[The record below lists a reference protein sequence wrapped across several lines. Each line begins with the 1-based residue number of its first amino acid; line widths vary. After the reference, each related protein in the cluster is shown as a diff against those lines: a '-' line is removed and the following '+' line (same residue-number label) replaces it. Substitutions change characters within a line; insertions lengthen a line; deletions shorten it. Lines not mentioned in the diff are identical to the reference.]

1 MTISKN
7 VQLPRSSKKG
17 VKPKADE
24 LNYGNLAVNF
34 CAGEEFLSTKNSN
47 NEVVIFPSENYMS
60 KHPIT
65 VNNLTANGDA
75 NISGDTTIKGNLN
88 VSGTTKTTGPNYF
101 DGQTYVKSGTSFVT
115 IADFVST
122 TAHAD
127 GNDYITGGTATEN
140 TLHLTG
146 KGSANANITGVV
158 TTDKVEESVKANTLW
173 EKGTGDNSA
182 KLKGNNG
189 KSYGGFSVS
198 EGNGTNA
205 IGIDSHAEGLDTT
218 ASGEVS
224 HAEGFNTKATGKLS
238 HTEGNFTIVKGSNSH
253 GEGSHKA
260 DLLLL
265 KDISVGSTEI
275 TINNSEMKLPT
286 IDEYIKN
293 CFVINKS
300 DINDTYNIVS
310 YSTHQEGTDRF
321 SIEALVLTLDKQ
333 LKIASIND
341 EDYDTKPTFTSN
353 EYMLCNIAV
362 GEVEDGHS
370 EGQNSIV
377 LGEACHAEGIRTIAK
392 GDGSH
397 AEGMN
402 TISTGEAAH
411 TEGMNTTASG
421 EAAHAE
427 GVRTTA
433 NGYYSHSEC
442 YETTASGRNS
452 HAEGSRTIAS
462 NDSTHAEGSY
472 TEAIGNSSHSEGG
485 ETKAVGIFSH
495 SEGKETN
502 SNGDYSHSEG
512 FGGISISKSSHV
524 EGLHLKGL
532 LLTDD
537 VSVGSTEM
545 FILATEDYSVNLDY
559 YKNCIIKDSSN
570 TIAIDVLSAEYA
582 YNDKF
587 TVSNENKRIK
597 LTLKEALPKVCTRAL
612 QATEDQKDG
621 YFVQWV
627 YRIQN
632 KGTIADYGS
641 HAEGSYT
648 MVYEDSGHAEG
659 KLSISKGKMSHAE
672 GYRTIAEE
680 EYSHAEGYNTTASGT
695 SSHAEGAGSIAKGK
709 VSHAEGNVSSAEGF
723 SSHAEGNGTTASSS
737 SSHAEGIR
745 TTASGIN
752 SHAEGSGTT
761 ASGSSSHA
769 EGNGTT
775 ASGKNSHAEGSGTTA
790 SGSSSHAEGNG
801 TTASGKN
808 SHAEGSG
815 TIASG
820 INSHTSGLGTLSSN
834 QAEFAC
840 GTYNKTN
847 TNQIFSI
854 GIGGGDADRK
864 NAISV
869 NTEGVISSDV
879 VLTNGATSMTGL
891 KISGGVE
898 STSGMIALTYLNS
911 SDERLKKNIEEISSD
926 DINKVKNV
934 ELKSFEF
941 KSDNSKHFGVI
952 AQNVENVGLSEL
964 VATDIYGIKSVDY
977 MSLLILKIAELE
989 SEIKDLKKQINK

>member
-47 NEVVIFPSENYMS
+47 NEVVIFPSENYIS
-60 KHPIT
+60 KHPMT

-88 VSGTTKTTGPNYF
+88 VSGTTKTTGPNYL

-146 KGSANANITGVV
+146 KGSASANITGVV
-158 TTDKVEESVKANTLW
+158 TTDKVEESVKTHSLW
-173 EKGTGDNSA
+173 EKGVGDNSV

-189 KSYGGFSVS
+189 QCVGDFSVS

-205 IGIDSHAEGLDTT
+205 IGIDSHAEGLNTT
-218 ASGEVS
+218 ASGDVS
-224 HAEGFNTKATGKLS
+224 HAEGFNTKATGKFS
-238 HTEGNFTIVKGSNSH
+238 HAEGEFTIVKGSNSH
-253 GEGSHKA
+253 GEGSRKA

-275 TINNSEMKLPT
+275 TINNNEMKLPT

-300 DINDTYNIVS
+300 NINDTYNIVS
-310 YSTHQEGTDRF
+310 YSTHKEGTDRF

-402 TISTGEAAH
+402 TKSTGEAAH
-411 TEGMNTTASG
+411 AEGENNTASG

-433 NGYYSHSEC
+433 SGEAAHAEC

-462 NDSTHAEGSY
+462 NDSTHAEGSS

-485 ETKAVGIFSH
+485 ETKAVGVFSH

-723 SSHAEGNGTTASSS
+723 SSHAEGNGTTASSN

-790 SGSSSHAEGNG
+790 SG
-801 TTASGKN
+801 
-808 SHAEGSG
+808 
-815 TIASG
+815 

-854 GIGGGDADRK
+854 GIGGNYTDRK

-869 NTEGVISSDV
+869 NTDGVISSDV

-898 STSGMIALTYLNS
+898 STSGMIAPTYLNS
-911 SDERLKKNIEEISSD
+911 SDERLKKNIEDISSD
-926 DINKVKNV
+926 DINKIKNV
-934 ELKSFEF
+934 NLKSFEF

-952 AQNVENVGLSEL
+952 AQNVEKVGLSDL
-964 VATDIYGIKSVDY
+964 VATDVKGIKSVDY